1 MRQLSDNSVQ
11 HLSSLSDWP
20 DFSGT
25 RYQAIEELGRGGMGV
40 VYRARDRRL
49 ERDVAIKVLRS
60 ADLPEGVGRRLAR
73 EARILARLE
82 HPGIVPVHDSG
93 TLPDGRIFYVMKL
106 VRGQRLDQWL
116 AGNPPE
122 RERLDLLRRVAQTV
136 AFAHTGGVIHRDL
149 KPSNIM
155 VGEFGEVLVLDW
167 GVARVSNPT
176 PEASDAGPAGAAAP
190 EEDTGHGTVLGTA
203 GFMAPEQ
210 ASGAVEL
217 IDPRTDVY
225 GLGALL
231 RATVEPLPRRL
242 AAVAARAMETD
253 QDRRY
258 SDAVGFARELT
269 RFQDGEPLEAYR
281 EGLLER
287 VERVAAKYR
296 TAIVLVLA
304 YLLMRAIFLIVAGR

>member
-20 DFSGT
+20 DLSGT
-25 RYQAIEELGRGGMGV
+25 RYQAVEELGRGGMGV
-40 VYRARDRRL
+40 VYRARDL
-49 ERDVAIKVLRS
+49 TLGRDVAIKVLRS
-60 ADLPEGVGRRLAR
+60 AGLPEGIGQRLAR

-106 VRGQRLDQWL
+106 VRGQRLDRWL
-116 AGNPPE
+116 AGGPTE

-136 AFAHTGGVIHRDL
+136 AFAHANGVIHRDL
-149 KPSNIM
+149 KPANIM

-167 GVARVSNPT
+167 GVARVTGPGPDA
-176 PEASDAGPAGAAAP
+176 PEAPGGATSSGV
-190 EEDTGHGTVLGTA
+190 DTDHGTVLGTA

-210 ASGAVEL
+210 ASGAVDL

-231 RATVEPLPRRL
+231 RASVDPLPRRL
-242 AAVAARAMETD
+242 AAVASRAMESD
-253 QDRRY
+253 RDRRY
-258 SDAVGFARELT
+258 PDAVSFARELT

-281 EGLLER
+281 EGLLDR
-287 VERVAAKYR
+287 VERVGAKYR
-296 TAIVLVLA
+296 TAIVLVMA
-304 YLLMRAIFLIVAGR
+304 YLLMRAIFLLVAGR

>member
-1 MRQLSDNSVQ
+1 MKQLSDNSVR
-11 HLSSLSDWP
+11 HLASLSDWP

-25 RYQAIEELGRGGMGV
+25 RYQAVEELGRGGMGV
-40 VYRARDRRL
+40 VYRARDLRL

-60 ADLPEGVGRRLAR
+60 ADLPEGVSRRLAG
-73 EARILARLE
+73 EATILARLE

-93 TLPDGRIFYVMKL
+93 SLADGRIFYVMKL
-106 VRGQRLDQWL
+106 VRGQRLDRWL
-116 AGNPPE
+116 AGSPTE

-136 AFAHTGGVIHRDL
+136 AFAHANGVIHRDL

-167 GVARVSNPT
+167 GVARVAARGPDSAHPT
-176 PEASDAGPAGAAAP
+176 NLSSAIPGG
-190 EEDTGHGTVLGTA
+190 DTDHGTVLGTA

-210 ASGAVEL
+210 ASGAVDL

-231 RATVEPLPRRL
+231 RATVDPLPRRL
-242 AAVAARAMETD
+242 AAVASRAMETD
-253 QDRRY
+253 RDRRY
-258 SDAVGFARELT
+258 SGAAGFARELT

-281 EGLLER
+281 EGMLER

-296 TAIVLVLA
+296 TAIVLVMA
-304 YLLMRAIFLIVAGR
+304 YLLMRAIFLLVAGR

>member
-1 MRQLSDNSVQ
+1 MKQLSDNSVQ
-11 HLSSLSDWP
+11 HLSGLSDWP
-20 DFSGT
+20 EFSGT
-25 RYQAIEELGRGGMGV
+25 RYQAVEELGRGGMGV
-40 VYRARDRRL
+40 VYRARDLRL
-49 ERDVAIKVLRS
+49 EREVAIKVLKS
-60 ADLPEGVGRRLAR
+60 AELPEGIGRRLGR

-106 VRGQRLDQWL
+106 VRGRRLDRWL
-116 AGNPPE
+116 AGAPPE

-136 AFAHTGGVIHRDL
+136 AFAHANGVIHRDL

-167 GVARVSNPT
+167 GVARVTSPGPET
-176 PEASDAGPAGAAAP
+176 PDGPGGAAAA
-190 EEDTGHGTVLGTA
+190 EDETDHGTVLGTA

-210 ASGAVEL
+210 ASGAVDL

-242 AAVAARAMETD
+242 DAVASRAMESD
-253 QDRRY
+253 RERRY
-258 SDAVGFARELT
+258 PDAVAFARELT

-296 TAIVLVLA
+296 TAIVLVMA
-304 YLLMRAIFLIVAGR
+304 YLLMRAIFLLVAGR